1 MNKNIF
7 LSLIV
12 IFIFYAC
19 EKEPI
24 VEPETST
31 EIVLGASGDPAE
43 YFYDF
48 YSNSDI
54 SSKYLFYS
62 TSTQINA
69 PSTLDPTKDTLNLRS
84 FSQHLLTVSSDEY
97 SGYTTKEPF
106 SEIEQ
111 GIDINNDGVYHG
123 SVIDK
128 LTFTAEAPWYQPYT
142 LIEKITWDD
151 ENNRYSPGYGSSD
164 RVYDTLYYTQPTE
177 FDSLIFKSVID
188 SDSITS
194 TSEFAFI
201 DQNEYNSTVQ
211 KVTTGEDTTIIDTLY
226 FKKRFVEDFSYAR
239 LKNMDCNEDGRKTDA
254 ETRTQVPSECP
265 EGTIFLEDAT
275 GGFCDITNE
284 KFNDAEVYLDLPSG
298 VDLIHNFNEPFQD
311 RNCNDVADSSE
322 ERVDSNCSFFC
333 SHSSYL
339 DEDDCL
345 ENGSVWVQGIFRT

>member
-128 LTFTAEAPWYQPYT
+128 LTFTA
-142 LIEKITWDD
+142 
-151 ENNRYSPGYGSSD
+151 
-164 RVYDTLYYTQPTE
+164 
-177 FDSLIFKSVID
+177 
-188 SDSITS
+188 
-194 TSEFAFI
+194 
-201 DQNEYNSTVQ
+201 
-211 KVTTGEDTTIIDTLY
+211 
-226 FKKRFVEDFSYAR
+226 
-239 LKNMDCNEDGRKTDA
+239 
-254 ETRTQVPSECP
+254 
-265 EGTIFLEDAT
+265 
-275 GGFCDITNE
+275 
-284 KFNDAEVYLDLPSG
+284 
-298 VDLIHNFNEPFQD
+298 
-311 RNCNDVADSSE
+311 
-322 ERVDSNCSFFC
+322 
-333 SHSSYL
+333 
-339 DEDDCL
+339 
-345 ENGSVWVQGIFRT
+345 